1 MVDLVKVKFMDFNFD
16 FQFGKQ
22 VIGVDEVGRGS
33 WAGPVIACA
42 ALLDYQKPIDRR
54 LDDSKKLSHKIR
66 KEILYTLTKN
76 SIFGIGEVSNIEID
90 QLGISKATFR
100 AMEIALLNLID
111 NIKDNKETIILIDG
125 TVIPKFNKKL
135 GFDVRLVKKGDSLS
149 PSIAA
154 ASIYAKCA
162 RDELM
167 IKLDKKF
174 TGYGFSKNMGYGT
187 KYHREKILLSGPT
200 HIHRM
205 TFSPMKNF
213 KN

>member
-1 MVDLVKVKFMDFNFD
+1 MDFNFD

-33 WAGPVIACA
+33 WAGPVMACA

-66 KEILYTLTKN
+66 KEILYNLTKN

-100 AMEIALLNLID
+100 AMEIALLNLIEK
-111 NIKDNKETIILIDG
+111 IKDNKETIILIDG
-125 TVIPKFNKKL
+125 TLMPKFNKQF
-135 GFDVRLVKKGDSLS
+135 GFELRLVKKGDSLS

-187 KYHREKILLSGPT
+187 KYHRKKILLFGPT

-205 TFSPMKNF
+205 TFSPMKNS

>member
-1 MVDLVKVKFMDFNFD
+1 MDFNFD

-33 WAGPVIACA
+33 WAGPVMACA
-42 ALLDYQKPIDRR
+42 ALLDYQTPIDRR
-54 LDDSKKLSHKIR
+54 LDDSKKLSHKTR

-76 SIFGIGEVSNIEID
+76 NIFGIGEVSNIEID
-90 QLGISKATFR
+90 KLGISKATFK
-100 AMEIALLNLID
+100 AMENALSNLIE
-111 NIKDNKETIILIDG
+111 NIKDKKETIILIDG
-125 TVIPKFNKKL
+125 TVMPKFNKRF
-135 GFDVRLVKKGDSLS
+135 GSEIRLVKKGDSLS

-154 ASIYAKCA
+154 ASIYAKCT

-167 IKLDKKF
+167 IKLDKKL

-187 KYHREKILLSGPT
+187 KYHRKKIFLSGPT

-205 TFSPMKNF
+205 TFSPMKNS

>member
-1 MVDLVKVKFMDFNFD
+1 MDFNFD
-16 FQFGKQ
+16 FQFGKR

-33 WAGPVIACA
+33 WAGPVMACA

-76 SIFGIGEVSNIEID
+76 SMFGIGEVSNIEID

-100 AMEIALLNLID
+100 AMEIALLNLIEK
-111 NIKDNKETIILIDG
+111 IKDNKETIILIDG
-125 TVIPKFNKKL
+125 TVMPKFNKQF
-135 GFDVRLVKKGDSLS
+135 GFELRLVKKGDSLS

>member
-1 MVDLVKVKFMDFNFD
+1 MIFNFD

-33 WAGPVIACA
+33 WAGPVMACA
-42 ALLDYQKPIDRR
+42 ALIDYKKPIDRR

-90 QLGISKATFR
+90 QLGISKATFW
-100 AMEIALLNLID
+100 AMEIALSNLID
-111 NIKDNKETIILIDG
+111 NIKDNKEIIILIDG
-125 TVIPKFNKKL
+125 TVMPKFNKQF
-135 GFDVRLVKKGDSLS
+135 GFELRLVKKGDSLS

-187 KYHREKILLSGPT
+187 KYHREKILLTGPT

-205 TFSPMKNF
+205 TFSPMKNS

>member
-1 MVDLVKVKFMDFNFD
+1 MDFNFD

-33 WAGPVIACA
+33 WAGPVMACA
-42 ALLDYQKPIDRR
+42 ALLDYKKPIDRR

-66 KEILYTLTKN
+66 KEILYTLNKN
-76 SIFGIGEVSNIEID
+76 SMFGIGEVSNIEID
-90 QLGISKATFR
+90 QFGISKATFR
-100 AMEIALLNLID
+100 AMEIALLNLIEK
-111 NIKDNKETIILIDG
+111 IKDNKETIILIDG
-125 TVIPKFNKKL
+125 TVMPKFNKQF
-135 GFDVRLVKKGDSLS
+135 GFELMLVKKGDSLS

-187 KYHREKILLSGPT
+187 KYHREKIILSGPT